1 MKEDAGHVGYLQIN
15 GKNGST
21 RSIKAGPPGFEPGS
35 EAPEAPIISMLYHR
49 PVVGVWF
56 RKGSGLA
63 VDEPA
68 ILTAP
73 VEREGPKWR

>member
-1 MKEDAGHVGYLQIN
+1 MKKDVGRSTVPPIN
-15 GKNGST
+15 AIIGT
-21 RSIKAGPPGFEPGS
+21 AESIKAGPPGFEPGS

-49 PVVGVWF
+49 PVIGVWF